1 MVAPD
6 PGAGLQPVHPAP
18 GVSPRGPA
26 HVVLVAGRRAAMLL
40 GLKRLL
46 EPAFEVVGMPDNV
59 LSLLDALRDFS
70 PALLVMDT
78 GSPEFGGADLPWRLR
93 TRFPRLRILAR
104 RPRPGPR
111 HRVHR
116 QGARRGRPG
125 RGGPRAARAG
135 LHVRRLGP
143 VGAAALCHR
152 PADAGVSG
160 LRRGRAS

>member
-93 TRFPRLRILAR
+93 TRFPRLRILLVGNDPEPPPAA
-104 RPRPGPR
+104 PAPDPGTGYIDKE
-111 HRVHR
+111 H
-116 QGARRGRPG
+116 AA
-125 RGGPRAARAG
+125 GGLVAAARA
-135 LHVRRLGP
+135 LLARACTCDDSGP
-143 VGAAALCHR
+143 WAPQPSATDPPTPG
-152 PADAGVSG
+152 
-160 LRRGRAS
+160 